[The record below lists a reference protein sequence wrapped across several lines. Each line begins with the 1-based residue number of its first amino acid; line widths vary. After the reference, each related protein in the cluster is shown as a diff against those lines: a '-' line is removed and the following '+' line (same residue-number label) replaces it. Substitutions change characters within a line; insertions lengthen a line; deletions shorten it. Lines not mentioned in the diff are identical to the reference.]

1 MVAKSV
7 GLASSHVLAG
17 KIAISTFD
25 DGAHCAIGWAV
36 LIAVVSALVS
46 GRCEKV
52 KGLQTDANR
61 TDSCPTTASGPA

>member
-1 MVAKSV
+1 MLGIGMVAKSV

-25 DGAHCAIGWAV
+25 NGAHCAIGWAV

-46 GRCEKV
+46 GDCEK
-52 KGLQTDANR
+52 
-61 TDSCPTTASGPA
+61 

>member
-25 DGAHCAIGWAV
+25 NGANCAIGWAV
-36 LIAVVSALVS
+36 LIAVISALVS
-46 GRCEKV
+46 GRRESV
-52 KGLQTDANR
+52 KGAAD
-61 TDSCPTTASGPA
+61 